1 MPNGY
6 TFPVPPFSMDD
17 IDPDTLM
24 VLAGVVIS
32 LIAALELY
40 STWKRT
46 RGSGR

>member
-6 TFPVPPFSMDD
+6 TSPVPTIGMDD

-40 STWKRT
+40 SAWKQT